1 MRYRQISIEERCEI
15 ARLRAE
21 GASVRE
27 VARRLDRAASTVT
40 RELRRNA
47 SPTGGCR
54 PSVAHDRAWG
64 HRWCGPRLERDEE
77 LRADVL
83 RRLVRGCSPEQV
95 AGQLAREEGR
105 TVISYESAYRFVYGQ
120 STRGKDYDWRRYLP
134 RGKWKRERRGRKGGS
149 SASFIRLRRPIAEHP
164 LAAADRQTCGH
175 WEADTMLFGR
185 SGEVVRAL
193 HERHSRLL
201 LAVRAPSTAAG
212 PIAETIAGVSGPLP
226 PVFRQTMRGR
236 TIRRVLLDRGY
247 DHAPSA
253 SAITA
258 ILAGTTGLPTATGPS
273 APGGGSSI
281 PSPMTSG
288 RWTSRATSPPEQAAA
303 TP

>member
-105 TVISYESAYRFVYGQ
+105 TVISYENAYRFVYGQ

-134 RGKWKRERRGRKGGS
+134 RGKWKRGRRRPRTVRPAGIGKRTRCS
-149 SASFIRLRRPIAEHP
+149 SADQGRWCGPCTSATRACCSRCGRLRRLRGRLPRPSPGCWDRCRRCFARRCVGALSAGSCSIGVTTTRPA
-164 LAAADRQTCGH
+164 LAPSPPSSPERPACRP
-175 WEADTMLFGR
+175 R
-185 SGEVVRAL
+185 PVPAL
-193 HERHSRLL
+193 LA
-201 LAVRAPSTAAG
+201 AVRA
-212 PIAETIAGVSGPLP
+212 
-226 PVFRQTMRGR
+226 
-236 TIRRVLLDRGY
+236 
-247 DHAPSA
+247 
-253 SAITA
+253 
-258 ILAGTTGLPTATGPS
+258 
-273 APGGGSSI
+273 
-281 PSPMTSG
+281 SP
-288 RWTSRATSPPEQAAA
+288 AQ
-303 TP
+303 